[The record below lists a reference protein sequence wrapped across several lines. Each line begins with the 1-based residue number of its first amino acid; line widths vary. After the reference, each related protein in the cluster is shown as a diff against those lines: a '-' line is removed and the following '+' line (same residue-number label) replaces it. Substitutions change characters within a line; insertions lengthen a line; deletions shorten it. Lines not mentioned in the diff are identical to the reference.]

1 MGFYGARK
9 VVAFA
14 KAAMK
19 RRQAAGVETS
29 VAVTNEDEDDDED
42 ENKEEMGDEVQETDG
57 DTAQETQASTD
68 FPPARPAKQLTQ
80 CCAD

>member
-1 MGFYGARK
+1 MGLYGARK

-29 VAVTNEDEDDDED
+29 VAATNEDENED
-42 ENKEEMGDEVQETDG
+42 ENGEEMGDEVQETDG
-57 DTAQETQASTD
+57 DTARETQASTD
-68 FPPARPAKQLTQ
+68 FPPAGPAK
-80 CCAD
+80 